1 MVHCNLFKKNSQHP
15 SSVMLAFEKYSD
27 DILIY
32 DTQLELLGKQS
43 IDPENENTTKSFITS
58 VAYDNVSF

>member
-1 MVHCNLFKKNSQHP
+1 
-15 SSVMLAFEKYSD
+15 MLAFEKYSD

-58 VAYDNVSF
+58 VAYDNASF